1 MKHLLMASIC
11 ILGLSGS
18 AFAIDT
24 NTDKT
29 VREAAQAWETLA
41 NKGDVTTLATH
52 YTSDA
57 IRVTPA
63 GAFYGRDAIAKD
75 LTETNKI
82 FKNITIKT
90 NKVEGTEKGTI
101 FCDGEWTGDMQTQDG
116 KVMPVK
122 GLWGVTGEIQ
132 GGKFLHLMDVY
143 TMAPANQ

>member
-1 MKHLLMASIC
+1 MKRLLMASIC

-29 VREAAQAWETLA
+29 VREAAQTWETLA
-41 NKGDVTTLATH
+41 NKGDITALATH

-75 LTETNKI
+75 LIETNKI

-90 NKVEGTEKGTI
+90 NKVEDTDKGAI

-116 KVMPVK
+116 KVIPVK
-122 GLWGVTGEIQ
+122 GRWGVTGEIQ
-132 GGKFLHLMDVY
+132 SGKFLHLMDVY